1 MAPPPPRVTNRID
14 PPVCL
19 DTTRPFSMVSP
30 NPPTSPPVT
39 HRRLALTLAAAL
51 LASTT
56 IARAADIQPVA
67 PPAPTPPLNST
78 GPSGSVPPAVLRETL
93 PNGLRVV
100 VVPDRLAP
108 VVTTQI
114 TYLAGS
120 NDAPPGF
127 PGMAHATEHM
137 MFRGSEGL
145 DKDQLAELSALLGGD
160 NNAST
165 EETTTQ
171 YFFTVPA
178 ADLGL
183 ILHVEAL
190 RMEGAN
196 FAQADWDNERGAIEQ
211 EVSRDFSSPVYT
223 MITQMLG
230 TLFAG
235 SVYEHDA
242 LGTRD
247 SFDKTTAAMLKQFY
261 QTWYAPNNAV
271 LVIAG
276 DVEPQ
281 AAMDEARRAFASVP
295 RKDVPAHAPV
305 TLGTAEAKTLTL
317 PTNLPVGLAVIAFRA
332 PGLTAPDSAATAI
345 LADIIAS
352 QRGPLFQLVPD
363 GRALAAQFEYDAKA
377 GVGLG
382 LALGAFPAG
391 GDPKALIDDIRRILQ
406 QTADGDIPPGLLE
419 DAKRQKIAELAF
431 SNDSIAGLA
440 ASWSRAVATRGV
452 SSPDDIARAYA
463 AVTLDDVRRVART
476 VLDPDHAVTAIL
488 TPRGDN
494 APVTQGGFGGGESL
508 ATPPDHPVTLPDWA
522 AAALA
527 DVHLP
532 DPGTPPD
539 VSELPNGLRLIV
551 VPEHVSKTVSV
562 FGHIRNNPAIQEPP
576 GKEGVAQ
583 LVDQLIDYGTEKR
596 DRLALRAAIDAI
608 AAQEG
613 AGADFELKVL
623 TPEFEPGMRLLAEHE
638 LQPAF
643 PADAFPVLR
652 EQLARTLVGQLAS
665 PLHTFG
671 IALRKATVPANDPSL
686 REATPASVRA
696 VNLAD
701 VRAFYAATYRPDLTT
716 IVIVGDITPDR
727 ARQIVTET
735 FGGWQAEGPKPDID
749 LKPIPASKP
758 AGEHVADPTSL
769 QDEVALSETVD
780 LPVTSNDRYVM
791 MLGNAL
797 LGGGFSSRLYRDLR
811 INTGYVYSVSSSL
824 SYSRTRARYTVSFG
838 ADQKNVEPARSLV
851 IRDIQ
856 AMQTTP
862 VGDAELTRAKAQL
875 LRQLAMQRA
884 NVGAIAAA
892 YLGRIELGVPLDADQ
907 RAAVQFQATTAEQLR
922 DAFKKWLRPDD
933 LAQIVRGP

>member
-1 MAPPPPRVTNRID
+1 
-14 PPVCL
+14 
-19 DTTRPFSMVSP
+19 
-30 NPPTSPPVT
+30 
-39 HRRLALTLAAAL
+39 
-51 LASTT
+51 
-56 IARAADIQPVA
+56 
-67 PPAPTPPLNST
+67 
-78 GPSGSVPPAVLRETL
+78 
-93 PNGLRVV
+93 
-100 VVPDRLAP
+100 
-108 VVTTQI
+108 
-114 TYLAGS
+114 
-120 NDAPPGF
+120 
-127 PGMAHATEHM
+127 MAHATEHM

-211 EVSRDFSSPVYT
+211 EVSRDLSSPLYT
-223 MITQMLG
+223 MTSPKCSGDPLRRQRPTRMTPSAPATVLRQDRPPPSCAAILRNAG
-230 TLFAG
+230 TPPTTPSWSSPATSSPKPPSPRPAKRLRGHRAPQ
-235 SVYEHDA
+235 A
-242 LGTRD
+242 RPRPRTRQP
-247 SFDKTTAAMLKQFY
+247 S
-261 QTWYAPNNAV
+261 AV
-271 LVIAG
+271 RA
-276 DVEPQ
+276 VEP
-281 AAMDEARRAFASVP
+281 
-295 RKDVPAHAPV
+295 
-305 TLGTAEAKTLTL
+305 KTLTL

-332 PGLTAPDSAATAI
+332 PGLTAPDSAAIAI

-352 QRGPLFQLVPD
+352 QRGPLYQLVPD

-406 QTADGDIPPGLLE
+406 QTADGDIPAGLLD

-613 AGADFELKVL
+613 AGADFQLKVL

-671 IALRKATVPANDPSL
+671 LALRKATVPANDPSL

-716 IVIVGDITPDR
+716 IVIVGDITPAR

-892 YLGRIELGVPLDADQ
+892 YLGRVELGVPLDADQ